1 MMMMERILASRRD
14 EDDDD
19 DDDGDDVQQRVAVAG
34 SSPEQSG
41 AARPLEL
48 PAEGS
53 EGILALT
60 TDGRGA
66 SLWLLGCLLS
76 VQYARAGS
84 FACRGPRTDA
94 HARTPTHGHLRSH

>member
-1 MMMMERILASRRD
+1 MLHGGD
-14 EDDDD
+14 EDD
-19 DDDGDDVQQRVAVAG
+19 DDDGDDVQQRVAAAG

-60 TDGRGA
+60 TDGRGV
-66 SLWLLGCLLS
+66 SLWLLGLPAVGAVL
-76 VQYARAGS
+76 ARRFIRMQGATHG
-84 FACRGPRTDA
+84 RTRTDA
-94 HARTPTHGHLRSH
+94 HARTP